1 MTKVSVIIPYFNG
14 PSYLEE
20 CIQSIENQN
29 RSDLEVLLVDDRG
42 GDAVPVSVLE
52 KEFVRHIVLERER
65 DPERT
70 PFDVV
75 EGSSNEK
82 SLNGTG
88 SNEKS
93 PFGVAAAR
101 NAGVRHARGEYLYFL
116 DADDYL
122 WEDALN
128 RLVGLADEKRADV
141 VTGNRCFSWFRPVS
155 FTVDG
160 AQADTEVKGIAPL
173 RDEALLSVLADR
185 FTVQHLLVRT
195 AYFNRL
201 DLEFDEQ
208 NMFYSDVFVAVGIL
222 LFAGSV
228 WADGSSRYV
237 CRLHNDP
244 IHLPSLSQ
252 KKAERRPRDFI
263 ESYETAYRI
272 WQGEVGE
279 GKICGGL
286 DMKYTGHL
294 KFVLDM
300 KYAFDL
306 LLAQFAVQHFPGSLN
321 GEVARQFTKALRQI
335 PKEEWKRI
343 KKEFGFLQTQQINCF
358 KKGNYRA
365 AKLFAKL
372 AFVWKKK
379 KGLFGTAVQRRRII
393 DALIFQKMKLLPNT
407 VLFESFLGK
416 SYSDSPKYIFEYLNE
431 NYPGKYQCVWVY
443 ADQKRDIPFPAKQVK
458 RLGLRYF
465 YYMARSGYLVFNGR
479 QPTFYKKRKG
489 SVFLETWH
497 GTPLKKLV
505 FDMDDVTSA
514 SPLYKEDVYYQ
525 TRAWDHL
532 VAPNEFSENIFRRAF
547 SYEGNI
553 LKTGYPRNDILYH
566 PDKEAL
572 AMQIKKELR
581 LPEDKKVILY
591 APTWRDDEYY
601 GPGMYKFSLKL
612 DLCRMREELG
622 NEYVVILRTHYFI
635 ADALDLSGF
644 EGFAYNVSKYDD
656 VARLYLVSDVLITDY
671 SSVFFDYANLRRPML
686 FFTYDLEKYRGILRG
701 FYIDVEQE
709 LPGPMLF
716 CTEEIIDAIHNLQT
730 IQKDYEKRYKKF
742 CDKYCA
748 WEDGQAARRVVEAV
762 FQPDYKEMEKH

>member
-20 CIQSIENQN
+20 CVQSIENQN

-75 EGSSNEK
+75 AASSDEISPNEK
-82 SLNGTG
+82 G
-88 SNEKS
+88 

-122 WEDALN
+122 WGDALN

-195 AYFNRL
+195 AYFNGL
-201 DLEFDEQ
+201 GLEFDEQ
-208 NMFYSDVFVAVGIL
+208 NMFYPDVFVAAGIL

-263 ESYETAYRI
+263 ESYGAACRI

-279 GKICGGL
+279 GKKCGGL
-286 DMKYTGHL
+286 DMKYTGYL
-294 KFVLDM
+294 KFALDV

-306 LLAQFAVQHFPGSLN
+306 LLARFAVQHFPGSLN

-343 KKEFGFLQTQQINCF
+343 KKEFGFLQKQQISCF

-431 NYPGKYQCVWVY
+431 NYPGKYQCVWAY

-553 LKTGYPRNDILYH
+553 LKTGYPRNDILHH

-716 CTEEIIDAIHNLQT
+716 CTEEIIDAIHNLRA
-730 IQKDYEKRYKKF
+730 IQENYEERYKKF

-748 WEDGQAARRVVEAV
+748 WEDGQAARRVVDAV
-762 FQPDYKEMEKH
+762 FLPDHKEMEKH

>member
-1 MTKVSVIIPYFNG
+1 M
-14 PSYLEE
+14 
-20 CIQSIENQN
+20 
-29 RSDLEVLLVDDRG
+29 
-42 GDAVPVSVLE
+42 
-52 KEFVRHIVLERER
+52 
-65 DPERT
+65 
-70 PFDVV
+70 
-75 EGSSNEK
+75 
-82 SLNGTG
+82 
-88 SNEKS
+88 
-93 PFGVAAAR
+93 
-101 NAGVRHARGEYLYFL
+101 
-116 DADDYL
+116 
-122 WEDALN
+122 
-128 RLVGLADEKRADV
+128 
-141 VTGNRCFSWFRPVS
+141 
-155 FTVDG
+155 
-160 AQADTEVKGIAPL
+160 
-173 RDEALLSVLADR
+173 
-185 FTVQHLLVRT
+185 
-195 AYFNRL
+195 
-201 DLEFDEQ
+201 
-208 NMFYSDVFVAVGIL
+208 
-222 LFAGSV
+222 
-228 WADGSSRYV
+228 
-237 CRLHNDP
+237 
-244 IHLPSLSQ
+244 
-252 KKAERRPRDFI
+252 
-263 ESYETAYRI
+263 
-272 WQGEVGE
+272 
-279 GKICGGL
+279 
-286 DMKYTGHL
+286 
-294 KFVLDM
+294 
-300 KYAFDL
+300 
-306 LLAQFAVQHFPGSLN
+306 
-321 GEVARQFTKALRQI
+321 
-335 PKEEWKRI
+335 
-343 KKEFGFLQTQQINCF
+343 
-358 KKGNYRA
+358 
-365 AKLFAKL
+365 
-372 AFVWKKK
+372 
-379 KGLFGTAVQRRRII
+379 
-393 DALIFQKMKLLPNT
+393 
-407 VLFESFLGK
+407 
-416 SYSDSPKYIFEYLNE
+416 
-431 NYPGKYQCVWVY
+431 
-443 ADQKRDIPFPAKQVK
+443 
-458 RLGLRYF
+458 
-465 YYMARSGYLVFNGR
+465 FNGR

>member
-75 EGSSNEK
+75 EGRSNEK

-365 AKLFAKL
+365 EKLFDKL
-372 AFVWKKK
+372 GFVCKNK
-379 KGLFGTAVQRRRII
+379 KGLFGTADQRRRII

>member
-1 MTKVSVIIPYFNG
+1 MTKVSVIIPYLNG

-20 CIQSIENQN
+20 CVQSIENQN
-29 RSDLEVLLVDDRG
+29 RPDLEVLLVDDRG

-75 EGSSNEK
+75 AASSNE
-82 SLNGTG
+82 TG
-88 SNEKS
+88 SNEKG

-101 NAGVRHARGEYLYFL
+101 NAGVRHAKGEYLYFL

-122 WEDALN
+122 WEDALT
-128 RLVGLADEKRADV
+128 RLVELADEKEADV

-195 AYFNRL
+195 AYFNGL

-208 NMFYSDVFVAVGIL
+208 NMFYSDAFVAAGIF

-252 KKAERRPRDFI
+252 KKAERRTRDFI
-263 ESYETAYRI
+263 ESYEAACRI

-279 GKICGGL
+279 GKKWGGL
-286 DMKYTGHL
+286 YMKYPGHL
-294 KFVLDM
+294 NFALDM

-306 LLAQFAVQHFPGSLN
+306 LLVRFAVQHFPGRLN
-321 GEVARQFTKALRQI
+321 GEVARRFTRELREI

-343 KKEFGFLQTQQINCF
+343 KKEFGFLQTRQISCL

-393 DALIFQKMKLLPNT
+393 DALFFQKMKLLPHT
-407 VLFESFLGK
+407 ILFESFLGK

-431 NYPGKYQCVWVY
+431 NYPGKYQCVWAY

-532 VAPNEFSENIFRRAF
+532 VAPNEFSEHIFRRAF

-671 SSVFFDYANLRRPML
+671 SSAFFDYANLRRPML

-716 CTEEIIDAIHNLQT
+716 CTEEIIDAIHNLRA
-730 IQKDYEKRYKKF
+730 IQENYEERYKKF

-748 WEDGQAARRVVEAV
+748 WEDGQAARRVVDAV
-762 FQPDYKEMEKH
+762 FLPDHKEMEKH

>member
-1 MTKVSVIIPYFNG
+1 MLF
-14 PSYLEE
+14 
-20 CIQSIENQN
+20 
-29 RSDLEVLLVDDRG
+29 RS
-42 GDAVPVSVLE
+42 
-52 KEFVRHIVLERER
+52 
-65 DPERT
+65 
-70 PFDVV
+70 
-75 EGSSNEK
+75 
-82 SLNGTG
+82 
-88 SNEKS
+88 
-93 PFGVAAAR
+93 
-101 NAGVRHARGEYLYFL
+101 
-116 DADDYL
+116 
-122 WEDALN
+122 
-128 RLVGLADEKRADV
+128 
-141 VTGNRCFSWFRPVS
+141 
-155 FTVDG
+155 
-160 AQADTEVKGIAPL
+160 
-173 RDEALLSVLADR
+173 
-185 FTVQHLLVRT
+185 
-195 AYFNRL
+195 
-201 DLEFDEQ
+201 
-208 NMFYSDVFVAVGIL
+208 
-222 LFAGSV
+222 
-228 WADGSSRYV
+228 
-237 CRLHNDP
+237 
-244 IHLPSLSQ
+244 
-252 KKAERRPRDFI
+252 
-263 ESYETAYRI
+263 
-272 WQGEVGE
+272 
-279 GKICGGL
+279 
-286 DMKYTGHL
+286 
-294 KFVLDM
+294 
-300 KYAFDL
+300 
-306 LLAQFAVQHFPGSLN
+306 
-321 GEVARQFTKALRQI
+321 
-335 PKEEWKRI
+335 
-343 KKEFGFLQTQQINCF
+343 
-358 KKGNYRA
+358 
-365 AKLFAKL
+365 
-372 AFVWKKK
+372 
-379 KGLFGTAVQRRRII
+379 
-393 DALIFQKMKLLPNT
+393 QKMKLLPNT